1 MSRQLSGFRAWMW
14 QRVSA
19 VYMALY
25 ISYLL
30 LHLMIAPP
38 VDREALAAWIGAL
51 PMWLASAIFLLMLL
65 LHAWV
70 GVRDVALDYLKPAPL
85 RLLVL
90 LAVQAFLLA
99 CGLWALAVLV
109 RLL

>member
-1 MSRQLSGFRAWMW
+1 MNRQLSGFRAWMW

-19 VYMALY
+19 VYLALY
-25 ISYLL
+25 IAYVLL
-30 LHLMIAPP
+30 RLVVSPP
-38 VDREALAAWIGAL
+38 GDHDALVAWMGGL
-51 PMWLASAIFLLMLL
+51 PMWLATAAFLVMLL

-70 GVRDVALDYLKPAPL
+70 GVRDVVLDYLKPAPL

-109 RLL
+109 KLL